1 MTEKEKMLAG
11 EFYNTRDEELIGMYF
26 RTKKALKA
34 FNNSDPEDHEHRLR
48 LLSEL
53 LCKEVHDSVW
63 IESPFFC
70 DYGENIAIGKNTF
83 INSNTIFIDNNVIT
97 IGDNVLIA
105 PNVQIYTATHPTV
118 AKERVNINNNS
129 EAPYKTFTK
138 PVTIGNNVWIGGG
151 AIILPGVT
159 IGDNTTIGAGSVVN
173 RDIPS
178 GVLAAGNP
186 CKVIKK
192 L

>member
-26 RTKKALKA
+26 RTKRALRT

-70 DYGENIAIGKNTF
+70 DYGENITIGKNTF
-83 INSNTIFIDNNVIT
+83 INSNTVFIDNNSIT
-97 IGDNVLIA
+97 IGENVLIA

-118 AKERVNINNNS
+118 AKERVNINNNN

-173 RDIPS
+173 IDIPS